1 MHATDLFD
9 LKYQLLIKKREKAG
23 LNDFED
29 QESFIQYLSGMQDVY
44 SNIEECNLGKKRK
57 NVIVFDEAIR
67 GRKPDISL
75 AFITKSKDVRLNT
88 THFFIMK
95 ISNR

>member
-23 LNDFED
+23 LFED

-44 SNIEECNLGKKRK
+44 SNIEECNLGKKRE